1 MDHHFNIEVATDYD
15 MGCAVF
21 INNVAHW
28 ILKNAANE
36 VNFHE
41 GKYWTY
47 NSIPAFAKIFPYLN
61 ATQLKYIIKKCVLKG
76 LVIKGSF
83 NKAGYDKTNWY
94 TLTPLAINY
103 YPTLQK
109 VLETHTGLDE
119 TILSHQAQLDE
130 TILSHRSDNFI
141 PPIPDNKQQIINKDL
156 NKALAALNT
165 SPSSLAVLNETAKT
179 LVTDNPH
186 NIPHDLIEEWITT
199 RKKKRAAITPK
210 VWQLL
215 NEELSKCNDPLQAFK
230 DMVLGGWQSLK
241 AEWVNKRGNG
251 KQLDHNT
258 MGWADNIEKDMF

>member
-83 NKAGYDKTNWY
+83 NKAGYDKTN
-94 TLTPLAINY
+94 
-103 YPTLQK
+103 
-109 VLETHTGLDE
+109 
-119 TILSHQAQLDE
+119 
-130 TILSHRSDNFI
+130 
-141 PPIPDNKQQIINKDL
+141 
-156 NKALAALNT
+156 
-165 SPSSLAVLNETAKT
+165 
-179 LVTDNPH
+179 
-186 NIPHDLIEEWITT
+186 
-199 RKKKRAAITPK
+199 
-210 VWQLL
+210 
-215 NEELSKCNDPLQAFK
+215 
-230 DMVLGGWQSLK
+230 
-241 AEWVNKRGNG
+241 
-251 KQLDHNT
+251 
-258 MGWADNIEKDMF
+258 